1 MHELR
6 VSLKLTAGPAEPR
19 QKNAMVAGCR
29 EALDMRQS
37 AGRAVHNGSENTR
50 GSQFAEAQARI
61 EALEAELA
69 AARAPEAATAEVLEV
84 INSSPGDQHPVAD
97 RPAAGTACASMS
109 GQWEQMRQAARE
121 EVCLGAGRAARFSV
135 TVPSTR
141 RLRSSVADAG
151 RDLPLPNGAILAP
164 KSPESGECRLS

>member
-69 AARAPEAATAEVLEV
+69 AARAREAATAEVLEV
-84 INSSPGDQHPVAD
+84 IDSSPGD
-97 RPAAGTACASMS
+97 
-109 GQWEQMRQAARE
+109 
-121 EVCLGAGRAARFSV
+121 
-135 TVPSTR
+135 
-141 RLRSSVADAG
+141 
-151 RDLPLPNGAILAP
+151 LAP
-164 KSPESGECRLS
+164 VFDAMLERAMRLTLAT